1 MIAAMDPKPPVA
13 GLHLVLGGARSGK
26 SAYAQSLAAAQ
37 EAAGREVCVVATALA
52 GDAEMRARIA
62 RHRADRPAH
71 WCLVEPPPARHAL
84 AEAIDGHAGA
94 GRCLLVDCLTLWLSQ
109 AIAPPHG
116 HAPLDPEDE
125 TAAPLAA
132 LRRAPG
138 PVLLVGNEI
147 GLGVIP
153 LDATTRRVVDALGTA
168 HQRIAAL
175 AARVT
180 WMVAGL
186 PVAVKGGAA

>member
-1 MIAAMDPKPPVA
+1 MIAPMDLNPVVA

-37 EAAGREVCVVATALA
+37 EAAGREVCVVATALG

-71 WCLVEPPPARHAL
+71 WRLVEPPPARHAL
-84 AEAIDGHAGA
+84 ARAVDDHAGA
-94 GRCLLVDCLTLWLSQ
+94 RCCLLVDCLTLWLSQ
-109 AIAPPHG
+109 AISPPPG
-116 HAPLDPEDE
+116 HAPLEADDE
-125 TAAPLAA
+125 TGALLAA
-132 LRRAPG
+132 LRRAAG

-147 GLGVIP
+147 GLGVVP
-153 LDATTRRVVDALGTA
+153 LDPTSRHVVDALGIA

-175 AARVT
+175 AERVT

-186 PVAVKGGAA
+186 PVAVKGGAT